1 MGLTKANP
9 VCPEDFG
16 PYILSGVLIRLQ
28 PLLPAVCMSERCP
41 SENWLLCKPG
51 SGEVRGSFSSSDV
64 SIISFFLDSW
74 TEVS

>member
-1 MGLTKANP
+1 MTKANP

-41 SENWLLCKPG
+41 SENQYY
-51 SGEVRGSFSSSDV
+51 V
-64 SIISFFLDSW
+64 SQAVERLE
-74 TEVS
+74 EVSVAQM